1 MKKLLGYQKG
11 VNLGGWLS
19 QGKLEKEHLDTFI
32 TEKDIAVI
40 ASWGCDHVRLPVD
53 FENIEN
59 TDGTEN
65 AAGYTCIDNCIAWC
79 RKNNLNIVLDLHK
92 TFGYIFDDADYSAD
106 FFDSAELQARFL
118 RLWDTLSARYAG
130 HSDMMMFEMLNE
142 VVSFDVADK
151 WNEIALRCIAAIRKN
166 APTVKILFGGVGY
179 SAVNAVKYLADPVD
193 ENIVYNIH
201 CYEPLVFTHQAA
213 YWVQD
218 MPSDFHIGYP
228 GSIDEY
234 NAAMQRIS
242 SAKGGAFHDDD
253 AAITELGTPFFEK
266 LFQEAVAVCESRNVS
281 LYCGD
286 YGVIDQAPV
295 ADTLRWDRDIHDAFE
310 KYGIGRAAWTYKVM
324 DFGLSD
330 DRLKDVVSQ
339 LTALL

>member
-118 RLWDTLSARYAG
+118 RLWDTL
-130 HSDMMMFEMLNE
+130 
-142 VVSFDVADK
+142 
-151 WNEIALRCIAAIRKN
+151 
-166 APTVKILFGGVGY
+166 
-179 SAVNAVKYLADPVD
+179 
-193 ENIVYNIH
+193 
-201 CYEPLVFTHQAA
+201 
-213 YWVQD
+213 QD
-218 MPSDFHIGYP
+218 MP
-228 GSIDEY
+228 
-234 NAAMQRIS
+234 
-242 SAKGGAFHDDD
+242 
-253 AAITELGTPFFEK
+253 
-266 LFQEAVAVCESRNVS
+266 
-281 LYCGD
+281 
-286 YGVIDQAPV
+286 
-295 ADTLRWDRDIHDAFE
+295 
-310 KYGIGRAAWTYKVM
+310 GI
-324 DFGLSD
+324 
-330 DRLKDVVSQ
+330 
-339 LTALL
+339 LT